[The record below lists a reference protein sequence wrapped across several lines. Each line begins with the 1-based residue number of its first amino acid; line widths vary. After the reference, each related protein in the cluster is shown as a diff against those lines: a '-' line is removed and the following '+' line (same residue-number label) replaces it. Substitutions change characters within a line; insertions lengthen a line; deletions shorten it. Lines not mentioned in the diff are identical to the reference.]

1 MDITFL
7 KSLYASIY
15 LFFSYYG
22 LHTVQ
27 AFFLFTFGVAKY
39 ATTPNDFRQLAEC
52 YPGQSIFIFY
62 NK

>member
-1 MDITFL
+1 MHMDITFL

-27 AFFLFTFGVAKY
+27 AFFLCSFGVAKY
-39 ATTPNDFRQLAEC
+39 AIAKNNLVISIHTCDFRYFL
-52 YPGQSIFIFY
+52 
-62 NK
+62 